1 MTAPARYVPGL
12 VLNLIATL
20 AGLCLLPALLLP
32 MLKLAFLG
40 LVMNPIMAA
49 LGYVIAGVLISL
61 GPLVGIVLS
70 RKGTHRG
77 VTLATGLVSLIS
89 LFGFLLGLSALGLS
103 PLEREGHAVGP
114 RPEECKVVTSDSSAI
129 ARHCNPDGGP
139 GPEGDCPA
147 GYFCLERVVTN
158 PESTEC
164 SIPCMHDCEC
174 PDGLSCIY
182 SKCTR

>member
-1 MTAPARYVPGL
+1 MPARYVPGL
-12 VLNLIATL
+12 VLNVIATL
-20 AGLCLLPALLLP
+20 TGLCLLPALLLP

-40 LVMNPIMAA
+40 LVMNPILAG
-49 LGYVIAGVLISL
+49 LGYAIAGLLITV

-70 RKGTHRG
+70 LRGTRRG
-77 VTLATGLVSLIS
+77 FTIATGLVSLIS
-89 LFGFLLGLSALGLS
+89 LGGFLLGLSALGLS
-103 PLEREGHAVGP
+103 PLEREGHAAGP
-114 RPEECKVVTSDSSAI
+114 RPADCQVVTNDASAI

-147 GYFCLERVVTN
+147 GYFCLERVMMR

-174 PDGLSCIY
+174 PSGLSCIY